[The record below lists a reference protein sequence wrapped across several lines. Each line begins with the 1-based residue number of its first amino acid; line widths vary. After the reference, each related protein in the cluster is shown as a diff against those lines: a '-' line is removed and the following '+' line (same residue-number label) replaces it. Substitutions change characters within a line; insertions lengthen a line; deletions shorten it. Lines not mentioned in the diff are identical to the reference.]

1 MIEYKGEKY
10 IILEELES
18 YFKCKKKNP
27 SPLEKASGIVFYIKK
42 GNIVKEKYPC
52 SDIREV
58 PFSACFVFK
67 DRTERVTFLK
77 GEDIFK
83 LREWFT
89 NLLEELKIAYKL
101 ETSRGDEDASLRVV
115 GSGED
120 EA

>member
-42 GNIVKEKYPC
+42 GNTMKEEYPC
-52 SDIREV
+52 GYMREI

-89 NLLEELKIAYKL
+89 DLLKELKIAYKL
-101 ETSRGDEDASLRVV
+101 ETSKRDEDKT
-115 GSGED
+115 
-120 EA
+120 